1 MKGGI
6 AIVCAAAVAALSGCG
21 GNSAESPATTS
32 AGNGQGTGAGRGGVK
47 LAAVGEFEQP
57 LYVTQPPGSSDLY
70 VVEKG
75 GRVKVVR
82 DGETLAAPF
91 LDLGDKVSTDSE
103 EGLLSIAFAPDFEDS
118 RLLYAYYSDS
128 GENERVSEFRAPSD
142 EQVDPG
148 SEREV
153 LLMDDFAPNHNG
165 GQLQF
170 GPDGDLYIGT
180 GDGGF
185 EEDLRRTAQDLSSLL
200 GKLLRIEPCSCRARY
215 RVPPDNP
222 FVGRE
227 GARPEIYAY
236 GLRNPWRF
244 SFDRLTGALVIGDV
258 GQNAFEEVDY
268 LPEGEGRGANFGW
281 SAYEGDARF
290 NQDQSAPGHVRP
302 VLTYSHDR
310 GCSVTGGYVVRDR
323 RLPSLY
329 GRYLYG
335 DYCTGELRS
344 FVPTASGARDDRSLG
359 LSVPALSSFGEDA
372 GGHVYATS
380 LDGQVFRLVSERV
393 DGG

>member
-6 AIVCAAAVAALSGCG
+6 AIVCAAAVALGACG
-21 GNSAESPATTS
+21 GDSGESPATTS
-32 AGNGQGTGAGRGGVK
+32 ASSEPGTGAGRGGAK
-47 LAAVGEFEQP
+47 LAALGEFEQP
-57 LYVTQPPGSSDLY
+57 LYVTQPPGSEDLY

-82 DGETLAAPF
+82 DGDTLAAPF
-91 LDLGDKVSTDSE
+91 LDLGDKVSTYSE

-118 RLLYAYYSDS
+118 RLVYVYYSDS

-142 EQVDPG
+142 ERVDPG

-153 LLMDDFAPNHNG
+153 LVMDDFAPNHNG

-170 GPDGDLYIGT
+170 GPDGYLYIGT

-185 EEDLRRTAQDLSSLL
+185 EEDLRRTGQDLSTLL
-200 GKLLRIEPCSCRARY
+200 GKLLRIEPCSCKAGY

-244 SFDRLTGALVIGDV
+244 SFDRNTGALSIGDV

-268 LPEGEGRGANFGW
+268 LPEGEGLGANFGW

-290 NQDQSAPGHVRP
+290 NQDQSAPGQVPP
-302 VLTYSHDR
+302 VLTYSRDR

-323 RLPSLY
+323 GLPSLY

-335 DYCTGELRS
+335 DYCSGELRS
-344 FVPTASGARDDRSLG
+344 FVPTASGARNDRSLG
-359 LSVPALSSFGEDA
+359 LNVPDLSSFGEDA
-372 GGHVYATS
+372 SGHVYATS
-380 LDGQVFRLVSERV
+380 LDGQIFRLVSERV